1 MSLHYY
7 ILTFNLIVL
16 GLTLQALGPK
26 FISHLL
32 ESIFSCIILSIVS
45 LWNMGVLVHYNKGKS
60 SLTGWGGVSKTQTSK
75 LQTSDLRPQTSKL
88 QTSKTQTPWKLTEI
102 VNAVLH
108 ECIYFFTIIIIVT
121 NPQVSYIFIQNKNEN
136 DKNNGKIISLSRV

>member
-1 MSLHYY
+1 MSRFENVHNVHALMSLHYY

-16 GLTLQALGPK
+16 GLTLQALRPK

-75 LQTSDLRPQTSKL
+75 LQT
-88 QTSKTQTPWKLTEI
+88 PWKMTEI

-108 ECIYFFTIIIIVT
+108 EW
-121 NPQVSYIFIQNKNEN
+121 IFIYDTSNE
-136 DKNNGKIISLSRV
+136 KLWHQISTPLFILHYGHTTLQSLNP

>member
-1 MSLHYY
+1 MSRFENVHNVHALMSLHYY

-32 ESIFSCIILSIVS
+32 ESIFSCIILSIVC

-60 SLTGWGGVSKTQTSK
+60 SLTG
-75 LQTSDLRPQTSKL
+75 
-88 QTSKTQTPWKLTEI
+88 
-102 VNAVLH
+102 
-108 ECIYFFTIIIIVT
+108 
-121 NPQVSYIFIQNKNEN
+121 
-136 DKNNGKIISLSRV
+136 

>member
-1 MSLHYY
+1 MSRFENVHNVHALMSLHYY

-75 LQTSDLRPQTSKL
+75 LR
-88 QTSKTQTPWKLTEI
+88 TPLKMTET

-108 ECIYFFTIIIIVT
+108 KW
-121 NPQVSYIFIQNKNEN
+121 IFIYDTSNE
-136 DKNNGKIISLSRV
+136 KLRTKFPLHFLSCIMATQHCLSMTGE